1 MVTVNYYVNPK
12 KKRKDNTFNVK
23 IIITYKRKR
32 KMLPTS
38 FYVTKLDLTRGGK
51 IKNQQILDGINK
63 IIQTYKSKINTMGVE
78 FGNITLEKIIKNL
91 KEEKCDCDFFVYTDL
106 ISKEKKE
113 KTKNNYIFVASVV
126 EKYIGTKNLDMRLMD
141 YSFFCDIEKFV
152 TKRYNP
158 GTVQIIMTYLKVIYK
173 SAVIY
178 FNNEHEQ
185 VLSTYVLTA
194 YTYRNKYEPEKR
206 AVGIETIKN
215 IYSLE
220 LSNKRVELARD
231 LFILSFC
238 LLGMNLI
245 DMFNCEKCE
254 QTIKYNRTKTK
265 DSRSDSAYIEVEIDD
280 RVKHIV
286 DKYRGKNKMF
296 CFSEVYKNY
305 YPFKNAVSYGMSK
318 LSLLV
323 GKKLTFYSARHSFAT
338 IAYNDCGIDKFTV
351 HKMLNHIDNGTKIT
365 DVYIKT
371 DFKKINEANKKI
383 LDLLFD

>member
-63 IIQTYKSKINTMGVE
+63 IIQTYKSKINTIGVE
-78 FGNITLEKIIKNL
+78 FGNITLEQIIKNL

-305 YPFKNAVSYGMSK
+305 YTFKNAVSYGMSK

>member
-51 IKNQQILDGINK
+51 IKNQKILDGINK

-78 FGNITLEKIIKNL
+78 FGNITLEQIVKNL

-206 AVGIETIKN
+206 AVGIETIKK

-220 LSNKRVELARD
+220 LINKRVELARD

-383 LDLLFD
+383 LDLLFN

>member
-78 FGNITLEKIIKNL
+78 FGNITLEQIIKNI

>member
-63 IIQTYKSKINTMGVE
+63 ITQTYKSKINTMGVE
-78 FGNITLEKIIKNL
+78 FGNITLEQIVKNL

-206 AVGIETIKN
+206 AVDIDTIKN

-238 LLGMNLI
+238 LMGMNLV

-254 QTIKYNRTKTK
+254 HTIKYNRTKTK

-383 LDLLFD
+383 LDLLFN

>member
-51 IKNQQILDGINK
+51 IKNQKILDGINK

-78 FGNITLEKIIKNL
+78 FGNITLEQIVKNL

-206 AVGIETIKN
+206 AVGIETIKK

-220 LSNKRVELARD
+220 LINKRVELARD

-305 YPFKNAVSYGMSK
+305 YPFKNAVSYGISK

-383 LDLLFD
+383 LDLLFN

>member
-51 IKNQQILDGINK
+51 IKNQKILDGINK

-78 FGNITLEKIIKNL
+78 FGNITLEQIIKNL

-194 YTYRNKYEPEKR
+194 YTYSNKYEPEKR

-220 LSNKRVELARD
+220 LINKRVELARD

>member
-78 FGNITLEKIIKNL
+78 FGNITLEQIVKNL

-206 AVGIETIKN
+206 AVGIETIKK

-220 LSNKRVELARD
+220 LINKRVELARD

>member
-51 IKNQQILDGINK
+51 IKNHQILDGINK

-78 FGNITLEKIIKNL
+78 FGNITLEQIIKNL

>member
-78 FGNITLEKIIKNL
+78 FGNITLEQIIKNL

-194 YTYRNKYEPEKR
+194 YTYRNKYEPKKR

>member
-78 FGNITLEKIIKNL
+78 FGNITLEQIVKNI

-106 ISKEKKE
+106 ISKDKKE

-126 EKYIGTKNLDMRLMD
+126 EKYIGTRCLDMRLMD

-152 TKRYNP
+152 TKRYNQ

-206 AVGIETIKN
+206 AVGIETIKK

-220 LSNKRVELARD
+220 LINKRVELARD

-305 YPFKNAVSYGMSK
+305 YPFKNAVSYGMK
-318 LSLLV
+318 NLSLLV

-383 LDLLFD
+383 LDLLFN

>member
-63 IIQTYKSKINTMGVE
+63 IIQTYKSKINTIGVE
-78 FGNITLEKIIKNL
+78 FGNITLEQIIKNI